1 MQSDAPDPE
10 STATAARA
18 DASRPAAA
26 ARAEG
31 DFSAAAR
38 WAGSLV
44 AGLGDPDWSAP
55 GLGDWDLRALVGHT
69 SRALLTVE
77 QYLGRPAQREEI
89 AGPAEYF
96 RRTRDMP
103 GADPADVHA
112 RGVAAGEALGAD
124 PAAAF
129 SRIADRV
136 LELVRGAG
144 DPMITCIVGGIR
156 LSDYLPT
163 RTFELVV
170 HGVDIARAAGVD
182 PAPPLPALRSSAVLA
197 AELAVDNGDGARIL
211 EALTGRGALE
221 RGFTVLG

>member
-1 MQSDAPDPE
+1 MSAAP
-10 STATAARA
+10 
-18 DASRPAAA
+18 RPAASSVA
-26 ARAEG
+26 AG
-31 DFSAAAR
+31 DFGSAAR

-89 AGPAEYF
+89 ASPAEYF

-136 LELVRGAG
+136 IELVRGAG
-144 DPMITCIVGGIR
+144 DPMITCIVGGVR

-170 HGVDIARAAGVD
+170 HGIDIARAAGID

-197 AELAVDNGDGARIL
+197 AELAVDNDDGVRIL